1 MTYWLLDWL
10 WFPFWPG
17 LPVTEI
23 PILYT
28 LWKWNFFILN
38 QVWGINFITEGFADF
53 CSKKSFI
60 TNVQLFLLYRCV
72 RKWFFPKYC
81 PHFFFYNF
89 DFTTT
94 IYSVTSQFTTSQF
107 TDPQIHGFLKISWKL
122 LIHGFYQAIP
132 LNSWFLPYTSNSRI
146 PYFTDFIKQ
155 SLPIHGFDL
164 ILPIH
169 GFAIHGKFLV
179 PKNVNWEVTLYTN
192 FYLNKNTT

>member
-1 MTYWLLDWL
+1 M
-10 WFPFWPG
+10 
-17 LPVTEI
+17 
-23 PILYT
+23 
-28 LWKWNFFILN
+28 
-38 QVWGINFITEGFADF
+38 
-53 CSKKSFI
+53 
-60 TNVQLFLLYRCV
+60 QLFLLYRCV

-132 LNSWFLPYTSNSRI
+132 LNSRFLPYTSNSRI

-169 GFAIHGKFLV
+169 GFPIYGKFLPIHCFDLILPIHGQFLV